1 MGVAHLAWTLAT
13 RIKQFQGAELG
24 WSQREYESDSKVIQ
38 LAGGSP
44 CLMQHG
50 EVHVLFSC
58 AAMLMHCILTSICV
72 APAARLPAGAT
83 ARAFVRRPLPRP
95 GAWPLLARL
104 RA

>member
-44 CLMQHG
+44 CLVDAAWQGPHALCSP
-50 EVHVLFSC
+50 HVT
-58 AAMLMHCILTSICV
+58 AMLMHCM
-72 APAARLPAGAT
+72 
-83 ARAFVRRPLPRP
+83 
-95 GAWPLLARL
+95 
-104 RA
+104 